1 MREFLEFVLL
11 LSDESGGK
19 NGGWSLY
26 GDLVIET
33 TSFQPNEGVA
43 ILSLV
48 SLISY
53 SSHSFANFE
62 FFFPETELG
71 MGKNLTGCRD

>member
-1 MREFLEFVLL
+1 MEERTA
-11 LSDESGGK
+11 GGLCTET
-19 NGGWSLY
+19 WSQKRLH
-26 GDLVIET
+26 
-33 TSFQPNEGVA
+33 FNVA

-48 SLISY
+48 LPSLISY

-71 MGKNLTGCRD
+71 MGKNLTECHD